1 LSEGD
6 VTRQTIV
13 IERATF
19 VRGGMVLLGL
29 WAVANLFWLGRDVL
43 FLAFFAV
50 LVSTFLSV
58 FVDLLCSTGLRR
70 AVAVPIVVFLLFA
83 IATAAVL
90 LLAPALMEQVALL
103 RAEVPPRLEGIMRW
117 VEQQWFLLTG
127 TVDGAA
133 QQRLRTQVVQGAA
146 GLVSGTLPLLT
157 TLAGALS
164 AFLIVLFAA
173 VFMTLHPRLYRDGLV
188 RLAPPQH
195 RPLLSET
202 LTDVGRT
209 MQRWL
214 VATLMSMGII
224 AVMTTVG
231 LLLLGIPAALTLGL
245 LAGLLQFIPN
255 IGPILS
261 SIPAAV
267 IALAVSPMHAL
278 YVLLLYLGTQQVES
292 NMITPLIMR
301 RAVHLPPAL
310 TLLAQA
316 LMTVLF
322 GFLGLLLA
330 VPLVAVT
337 LLMVRRLYVERMEA
351 AVVTR

>member
-1 LSEGD
+1 
-6 VTRQTIV
+6 
-13 IERATF
+13 
-19 VRGGMVLLGL
+19 M
-29 WAVANLFWLGRDVL
+29 
-43 FLAFFAV
+43 
-50 LVSTFLSV
+50 
-58 FVDLLCSTGLRR
+58 
-70 AVAVPIVVFLLFA
+70 VVFLLFA
-83 IATAAVL
+83 FATAAVL

-103 RAEVPPRLEGIMRW
+103 RAEVPPRLEAIMRW

-133 QQRLRTQVVQGAA
+133 QDRLRTQIFQGAA

-202 LTDVGRT
+202 LTEVGTT

-337 LLMVRRLYVERMEA
+337 LHMVRRLYVERMEA
-351 AVVTR
+351 AVVTQ